1 MLDRR
6 GLACALVL
14 AVGVL
19 GCSPTAVATILPTA
33 APSPSPAPTTTPTA
47 TPASPTESPTAA
59 PSVAVGAAAC
69 EVADLKATR
78 GPVEGAAGSRL
89 TTVVLVAAIP
99 CSIDAFPALGLR
111 DANGAILV
119 GAAAAGPGRI
129 DLSPDAS
136 YESNV
141 RVGNWCGGDP
151 DFPLALEI
159 VVGGEELPVTGG
171 SFPEAGDLPPCNGDG
186 GPVLDATGWVPQT

>member
-6 GLACALVL
+6 GITCALVL

-19 GCSPTAVATILPTA
+19 GCAPTPVATISPTGPATPAATPSVGPTVTPPLPTDSPTLVPTA
-33 APSPSPAPTTTPTA
+33 AA
-47 TPASPTESPTAA
+47 
-59 PSVAVGAAAC
+59 GAAAC
-69 EVADLKATR
+69 EVADLKATH
-78 GPVEGAAGSRL
+78 GPIEGAAGSRL
-89 TTVVLVAAIP
+89 TTVVLVAAIR

-111 DANGAILV
+111 DVNGAILV
-119 GAAAAGPGRI
+119 GAPADGPGRI

-141 RVGNWCGGDP
+141 RVGNWCADEP
-151 DFPLALEI
+151 AFPVELRI
-159 VVGGEELPVTGG
+159 VTDGGELAVTGG

-186 GPVLDATGWVPQT
+186 APILEATSWAAAS

>member
-6 GLACALVL
+6 GIACALVL

-19 GCSPTAVATILPTA
+19 GCSPTPVTTTPPTSA
-33 APSPSPAPTTTPTA
+33 ASPAPTASAAPTS
-47 TPASPTESPTAA
+47 TPAPPTDSPTAA
-59 PSVAVGAAAC
+59 PTTVGGAPAC
-69 EVADLKATR
+69 EVADLKATH
-78 GPVEGAAGSRL
+78 GPIEGAAGSRL
-89 TTVVLVAAIP
+89 TTVVLVAAIR

-111 DANGAILV
+111 DANGTILV
-119 GAAAAGPGRI
+119 GAPAAGAGRI

-141 RVGNWCGGDP
+141 RLGNWCADEP
-151 DFPLALEI
+151 QFPLTLEVI
-159 VVGGEELPVTGG
+159 VGGADLSVTGG

-186 GPVLDATGWVPQT
+186 APILEATGWALAT

>member
-6 GLACALVL
+6 GIACALML

-19 GCSPTAVATILPTA
+19 GCSPTPVTTVP
-33 APSPSPAPTTTPTA
+33 PSPAATTAPTPSVLPTA
-47 TPASPTESPTAA
+47 TPAPPTDAPTAA
-59 PSVAVGAAAC
+59 PTTAAGVPAC
-69 EVADLKATR
+69 EVADLKATH
-78 GPVEGAAGSRL
+78 GPSEGAAGSRL
-89 TTVVLVAAIP
+89 TKVVLVAAVR

-119 GAAAAGPGRI
+119 GAPASGAGRI

-141 RVGNWCGGDP
+141 RLGNWCADEP
-151 DFPLALEI
+151 RFPLTLEI
-159 VVGGEELPVTGG
+159 IVGGLDLTVTGG
-171 SFPEAGDLPPCNGDG
+171 SFPEAGDLPPCSGDG
-186 GPVLDATGWVPQT
+186 GPVLEATGWVLAS